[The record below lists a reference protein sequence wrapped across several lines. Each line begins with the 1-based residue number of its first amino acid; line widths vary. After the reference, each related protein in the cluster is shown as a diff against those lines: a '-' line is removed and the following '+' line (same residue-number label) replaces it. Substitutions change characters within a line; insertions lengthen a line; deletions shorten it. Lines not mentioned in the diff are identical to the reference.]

1 MIPQKYNKM
10 NIKRKKHY
18 KWQNRVEVLLSEVLC
33 CNMSIILKRHKK
45 LGLSWGG
52 GVLNEVICFYKLG
65 LSFVQSGIRDS
76 VHVTRL
82 SNKCTIYNLQFLNR
96 PKTAVIWLLY
106 CRYGVKHYPINRP
119 INSLKSD
126 TISLCSFLRISS

>member
-1 MIPQKYNKM
+1 M
-10 NIKRKKHY
+10 
-18 KWQNRVEVLLSEVLC
+18 
-33 CNMSIILKRHKK
+33 
-45 LGLSWGG
+45 GG

-96 PKTAVIWLLY
+96 PKTAVILLLYCRYGVKHFIWLLY
-106 CRYGVKHYPINRP
+106 CRYGVKHFIWLLYCRYGVKHFI
-119 INSLKSD
+119 
-126 TISLCSFLRISS
+126 

>member
-1 MIPQKYNKM
+1 M
-10 NIKRKKHY
+10 
-18 KWQNRVEVLLSEVLC
+18 
-33 CNMSIILKRHKK
+33 
-45 LGLSWGG
+45 GGG

-96 PKTAVIWLLY
+96 PKTQLY
-106 CRYGVKHYPINRP
+106 GCYIA
-119 INSLKSD
+119 D
-126 TISLCSFLRISS
+126 TV

>member
-1 MIPQKYNKM
+1 MG
-10 NIKRKKHY
+10 R
-18 KWQNRVEVLLSEVLC
+18 
-33 CNMSIILKRHKK
+33 
-45 LGLSWGG
+45 

-82 SNKCTIYNLQFLNR
+82 SNKCTIYNLQFWNR
-96 PKTAVIWLLY
+96 PKTAVIWLLYCRYGVKHFIWLLY